1 MLPRGS
7 PETSAIPLISSP
19 KGCGSV
25 SAISGWRQ
33 KRTECTDAFWNGE
46 TKAQRRTAAYQGNV
60 DQLDQPPTG
69 HKSISQVSDGL
80 HHADQLQGDKKKRQ
94 GKKKKDRAKTL
105 WVRFV
110 LNVPSNAEDAYLG
123 FFVGDHSCPPLAGR
137 QIEIHGVPRDGSLK
151 PEGGEDS

>member
-1 MLPRGS
+1 MLRRRDLLPRGT

-33 KRTECTDAFWNGE
+33 KRTECADAFWNGE

-80 HHADQLQGDKKKRQ
+80 DHADQLQEE
-94 GKKKKDRAKTL
+94 KKKDRAKTL
-105 WVRFV
+105 RVRFV
-110 LNVPSNAEDAYLG
+110 FNA
-123 FFVGDHSCPPLAGR
+123 
-137 QIEIHGVPRDGSLK
+137 SLK
-151 PEGGEDS
+151 R